1 MSEMESKKKMIWKIV
16 WNAISAI
23 VGLLLGTTL

>member
-1 MSEMESKKKMIWKIV
+1 MSEMESKKKTIWKIV
-16 WNAISAI
+16 LNAISAI

>member
-1 MSEMESKKKMIWKIV
+1 MSEMESKKKTIWKIV